1 MRRIENRARNLKCRP
16 QGAGAGYLV
25 WAAIVAGACGDEGT
39 GSSGGTEG
47 ASGVTTST
55 TEPGSTSLESTTGAV
70 EPTTDAVE
78 PTTDTG
84 ASSGDTGGEDA
95 CAAFCAA
102 VVACAPTVIVEECI
116 AEFCGDEGATPAC
129 VAATD
134 ARHMCFASMSCDD
147 ILVFLNEDD
156 PGPCSEAVAQ
166 EVESCTGQKAC
177 EYEANGTVDGSAC
190 SIDFEC
196 IGEPP
201 QAMQCDTETCTCIED
216 GSTTGTCAS
225 EGICANVT
233 DLDSVQLLVE
243 LAATCC
249 SFGPAA

>member
-1 MRRIENRARNLKCRP
+1 MNRKCRP
-16 QGAGAGYLV
+16 QGTGAGYLL
-25 WAAIVAGACGDEGT
+25 WAAIAAGACGDAGS

-47 ASGVTTST
+47 TSGVTTST

-70 EPTTDAVE
+70 EPTTDTAV
-78 PTTDTG
+78 
-84 ASSGDTGGEDA
+84 SSGDTGDQDA
-95 CAAFCAA
+95 CASFCAA
-102 VVACAPTVIVEECI
+102 ATACFPTVIVTECI
-116 AEFCGDEGATPAC
+116 AEFCGDEDETPAC

-147 ILVFLNEDD
+147 ISVFFNEDD

-166 EVESCTGQKAC
+166 EVKICTGENAC
-177 EYEANGTVDGSAC
+177 DHEASGNVDGSAC

-225 EGICANVT
+225 DAICAKLT
-233 DLDSVQLLVE
+233 DLDSFQMLVD

>member
-1 MRRIENRARNLKCRP
+1 M
-16 QGAGAGYLV
+16 
-25 WAAIVAGACGDEGT
+25 WAAIVAGACGDAGT
-39 GSSGGTEG
+39 GSSDGPQGT
-47 ASGVTTST
+47 SGVSTST

-70 EPTTDAVE
+70 Q

-84 ASSGDTGGEDA
+84 ASGDTGDEDT

-102 VVACAPTVIVEECI
+102 VVACFPMVDVTECI
-116 AEFCGDEGATPAC
+116 AEFCGDEGETPEC

-134 ARHMCFASMSCDD
+134 ARYLCFASMSCDD
-147 ILVFLNEDD
+147 ILVFYNEDD
-156 PGPCSEAVAQ
+156 PGPCSEAVAE
-166 EVESCTGQKAC
+166 EVKICTGQNAC
-177 EYEANGTVDGSAC
+177 DYEANGQVDGSAC

-225 EGICANVT
+225 EAICAQWT
-233 DLDSVQLLVE
+233 DLDTVQLLVD